1 MADRIEQGATL
12 AEIEAVYRADFERF
26 ATVAAAICRS
36 QFGARD
42 AVQDAF
48 ATAVRKRRQFR
59 GDGSLEGWLW
69 QLVVNQARTH
79 RRRFA
84 GRAAAELAAAHA
96 NADVRRGEELPATE
110 AAGLIAALPERQRLV
125 VFLRYYADLSYDQIA
140 EALGVKRGTV
150 AATLNSGHASLRT
163 MLEEVAG

>member
-1 MADRIEQGATL
+1 MGGETGQGATL

-36 QFGARD
+36 QFAARD
-42 AVQDAF
+42 AVQEAF

-59 GDGSLEGWLW
+59 GVGSLEGWLW
-69 QLVVNQARTH
+69 HLVVSQARTQ
-79 RRRFA
+79 RRRVA
-84 GRAAAELAAAHA
+84 GRAAAEFAAAHA
-96 NADVRRGEELPATE
+96 NGQPGDDSRSDE

-140 EALGVKRGTV
+140 EAVGVKRGTV
-150 AATLNSGHASLRT
+150 AATLNSGHASLRA